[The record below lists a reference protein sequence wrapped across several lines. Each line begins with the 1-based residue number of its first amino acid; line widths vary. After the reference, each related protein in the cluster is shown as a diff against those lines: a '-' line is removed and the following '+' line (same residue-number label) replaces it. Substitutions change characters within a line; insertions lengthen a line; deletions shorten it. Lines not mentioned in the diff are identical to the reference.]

1 MDTDQLIANGS
12 ICLKFLMI
20 GLILATRE
28 TKMFAHL
35 TVPKQQ
41 MFDKRSFHNHKT
53 LRLFG
58 AKNQNNYCLKY
69 RAFTFQRFSKIH
81 EVLLS
86 TIHCCS
92 SVLIIGVFNYNIFM
106 RVKFIKSNLACFEY
120 ILESF
125 EPFGLLFINMEERIQ
140 WTRNLSG
147 IYPCMHY

>member
-92 SVLIIGVFNYNIFM
+92 SVLLEFLTTTYLCE
-106 RVKFIKSNLACFEY
+106 SNLLKATSLVSSIFWKVSSRLVCC
-120 ILESF
+120 L
-125 EPFGLLFINMEERIQ
+125 
-140 WTRNLSG
+140 
-147 IYPCMHY
+147 